1 MKKVLVTL
9 LFTLFSFTA
18 FAQDR
23 LEVYKDYDLGTE
35 ITLITTVKID
45 ANMEDVY
52 LAGLRNSWVKAVNL
66 QKELGEIKSWKI
78 LASDL
83 PQSGEFNMI
92 LMVVFENAADL
103 EPSKKKYTA
112 FMKKWSEEARKKMN
126 QISAKYPEVRTITGE
141 YRMRE
146 IILK

>member
-1 MKKVLVTL
+1 MKNVLII
-9 LFTLFSFTA
+9 LFTVFSFTTL
-18 FAQDR
+18 AQER
-23 LEVYKDYDLGTE
+23 LEVYQDYDLGTE
-35 ITLITTVKID
+35 ITLMTTVKID
-45 ANMEDVY
+45 ANMEDIY
-52 LAGLRNSWVKAVNL
+52 LAGLRNSWVKAVGV
-66 QKELGEIKSWKI
+66 QKELGFIKDWKI

-92 LMVVFENAADL
+92 LMVMFDSAADL

-112 FMKKWSEEARKKMN
+112 FMKKWSEEARKQSN

>member
-1 MKKVLVTL
+1 MKNVLII
-9 LFTLFSFTA
+9 LFTVFSFTTL
-18 FAQDR
+18 AQER
-23 LEVYKDYDLGTE
+23 LEVYQDYDLGTE

-45 ANMEDVY
+45 ANMEDIY
-52 LAGLRNSWVKAVNL
+52 LAGLRNSWVKAVGV
-66 QKELGEIKSWKI
+66 QKELGFIKDWKI

-92 LMVVFENAADL
+92 LMVMFDSAADL

-112 FMKKWSEEARKKMN
+112 FMKKWSEEARKQMN
-126 QISAKYPEVRTITGE
+126 QIESKYPEVRTITGE

>member
-1 MKKVLVTL
+1 MKNILII
-9 LFTLFSFTA
+9 LFTVFSFTTL
-18 FAQDR
+18 AQER
-23 LEVYKDYDLGTE
+23 LEVYQDYDLGTE
-35 ITLITTVKID
+35 ITLISTIKID
-45 ANMEDVY
+45 ANMKDIY
-52 LAGLRNSWVKAVNL
+52 LAGLRSSWVKAVSV
-66 QKELGEIKSWKI
+66 QKELGFIKDWKI

-92 LMVVFENAADL
+92 TMVMFDSAADL

-112 FMKKWSEEARKKMN
+112 IMKKLSEDARKQMN
-126 QISAKYPEVRTITGE
+126 QITAKYPEVRTITGE

>member
-1 MKKVLVTL
+1 M
-9 LFTLFSFTA
+9 FSFTTL
-18 FAQDR
+18 AQER
-23 LEVYKDYDLGTE
+23 LEVYQDYDLGTE
-35 ITLITTVKID
+35 ITVMTTVKID
-45 ANMEDVY
+45 ANMEDIY
-52 LAGLRNSWVKAVNL
+52 LAGLRNSWVKAVGV
-66 QKELGEIKSWKI
+66 QKELGFIKDWKI

-92 LMVVFENAADL
+92 TMVMFDSAADL

-112 FMKKWSEEARKKMN
+112 IMKKLSEEARKQMN
-126 QISAKYPEVRTITGE
+126 QIESKYPEVRTITGE

>member
-1 MKKVLVTL
+1 MKNVLII
-9 LFTLFSFTA
+9 LFTMFSFTA
-18 FAQDR
+18 LAQER
-23 LEVYKDYDLGTE
+23 LEVYQDYDLGTE
-35 ITLITTVKID
+35 ITVMTTVKID
-45 ANMEDVY
+45 ANMGDIY
-52 LAGLRNSWVKAVNL
+52 LAGLRNSWVKAVDF
-66 QKELGEIKSWKI
+66 QKELGTIKDWKI

-92 LMVVFENAADL
+92 LMVVFDSAADL

-112 FMKKWSEEARKKMN
+112 FMKKWSEEARKQSN

>member
-1 MKKVLVTL
+1 MKNVLII
-9 LFTLFSFTA
+9 LFTVFSFTTL
-18 FAQDR
+18 AQER
-23 LEVYKDYDLGTE
+23 LEVYQDYDLGTE

-45 ANMEDVY
+45 ANMEDIY
-52 LAGLRNSWVKAVNL
+52 LAGLRNSWVKAVSV
-66 QKELGEIKSWKI
+66 QKELGFIKDWKI

-92 LMVVFENAADL
+92 LMVMFDSAADL

-112 FMKKWSEEARKKMN
+112 FMKKWSEEARKQMN
-126 QISAKYPEVRTITGE
+126 QIESKYPEVRTITGE

>member
-1 MKKVLVTL
+1 MKNVLII
-9 LFTLFSFTA
+9 LFTMFSFTA
-18 FAQDR
+18 LAQER
-23 LEVYKDYDLGTE
+23 LEVYQDYDLGTE
-35 ITLITTVKID
+35 ITVMTTVKID
-45 ANMEDVY
+45 ANMGDIY
-52 LAGLRNSWVKAVNL
+52 LAGLRNSWVKAVDF
-66 QKELGEIKSWKI
+66 QKELGTIKDWKI

-92 LMVVFENAADL
+92 LMVGFDSAADL

-112 FMKKWSEEARKKMN
+112 FMKKWSEEARKQSN

>member
-1 MKKVLVTL
+1 MKNVLII
-9 LFTLFSFTA
+9 LFTVFSFTTL
-18 FAQDR
+18 AQER
-23 LEVYKDYDLGTE
+23 LEVYQDYDLGTE
-35 ITLITTVKID
+35 ITVMTTVKID
-45 ANMEDVY
+45 ANMEDIY
-52 LAGLRNSWVKAVNL
+52 LAGLRSSWVKAVSI
-66 QKELGEIKSWKI
+66 QKELGFIKDWKI

-92 LMVVFENAADL
+92 LMVMFDGAADL

-112 FMKKWSEEARKKMN
+112 FMEKWSEEARKQMN
-126 QISAKYPEVRTITGE
+126 QITAKYPEVRTITGE

>member
-1 MKKVLVTL
+1 MKNVLII
-9 LFTLFSFTA
+9 LFTMFSFTTL
-18 FAQDR
+18 AQER
-23 LEVYKDYDLGTE
+23 LEVYQDYDLGTE
-35 ITLITTVKID
+35 ITVMTTVNVD
-45 ANMEDVY
+45 ANMGDIY
-52 LAGLRNSWVKAVNL
+52 LAGLRNSWVKAVNF
-66 QKELGEIKSWKI
+66 QKELGSIKDWKI
-78 LASDL
+78 LVSDL

-92 LMVVFENAADL
+92 LMVMFDSAADL

-112 FMKKWSEEARKKMN
+112 FMKKWSEEARKQSN

>member
-1 MKKVLVTL
+1 MKNVLII
-9 LFTLFSFTA
+9 LFTVFSFTTL
-18 FAQDR
+18 AQER
-23 LEVYKDYDLGTE
+23 LEVYQDYDLGTE
-35 ITLITTVKID
+35 VTLITTIKID
-45 ANMEDVY
+45 ANMKDIY
-52 LAGLRNSWVKAVNL
+52 LAGLRSSWVKAVSV
-66 QKELGEIKSWKI
+66 QKELGFIKDWKI

-92 LMVVFENAADL
+92 LMVMFDSAADL

-112 FMKKWSEEARKKMN
+112 FMKKWSEEARKQSN

>member
-1 MKKVLVTL
+1 MKNVLII
-9 LFTLFSFTA
+9 LFTVFSFTTL
-18 FAQDR
+18 AQER
-23 LEVYKDYDLGTE
+23 LEVYQDYDLGTE

-45 ANMEDVY
+45 ANMEDIY
-52 LAGLRNSWVKAVNL
+52 LAGLRNSWVKAVGV
-66 QKELGEIKSWKI
+66 QKELGFIKDWKI

-92 LMVVFENAADL
+92 LMVMFESAADL

-112 FMKKWSEEARKKMN
+112 FMKKWSEEARKQSN

>member
-1 MKKVLVTL
+1 MKNVLII
-9 LFTLFSFTA
+9 LFTVFSFTTL
-18 FAQDR
+18 AQER
-23 LEVYKDYDLGTE
+23 LEVYQDYDLGTE
-35 ITLITTVKID
+35 ITVMTTVKID
-45 ANMEDVY
+45 ANMEDIY
-52 LAGLRNSWVKAVNL
+52 LAGLRSSWVKAVSI
-66 QKELGEIKSWKI
+66 QKELGFIKDWKI

-92 LMVVFENAADL
+92 LMVMFDGAADL